1 MPLQYRYLLN
11 KKAYKH
17 CKVGFSFIVN
27 FYFSKK
33 LSLDGLSQTKVTIRC
48 CGWMYSEESAVEHI
62 SCSGGVIRA
71 R

>member
-11 KKAYKH
+11 NKAYEY
-17 CKVGFSFIVN
+17 CKFGFSLIVN
-27 FYFSKK
+27 FYIPEK
-33 LSLDGLSQTKVTIRC
+33 LSLDGKVTIRC
-48 CGWMYSEESAVEHI
+48 CGCMHSEESAVAHI